1 MIRAARRDYLDRPPG
16 PDFARIE
23 RDIDAFLAEQA
34 AGARELPV
42 DEAARGDPRPDPVRN
57 RRMT

>member
-34 AGARELPV
+34 AGAPLHPI
-42 DEAARGDPRPDPVRN
+42 DEAEAWILARLRDDPEA
-57 RRMT
+57 